1 MTAVSRKTKTLLFTA
16 AALAAGAVV
25 VASLLP
31 ATHPSEDDATI
42 PARTDDRARKDI
54 QAGIG
59 DASSHFSGVQEPRPA
74 AQWRSA
80 VEDQLAAAYKA
91 SAGHSKLSPTE
102 RAAIQEGAR
111 IFTMAMGSAPATH
124 RNEPAYLAHRTA
136 AIEKADAFLR
146 STLGVALFAS
156 VAAGPEGL
164 ASLNAQGL
172 QPDAAAGPSKSPDE
186 SPSAMENSL
195 KAANAAA
202 RPATQGSSAPPQSSQ
217 PLAAATA
224 LYLASTDLSQLS
236 ERQVAVIEEGVRIF
250 QKSMAAAPTAN
261 PQDPAYHNTWKEATQ
276 KSDAFLRANFGFQ
289 VFSSFARQVSVMSP
303 EEAGLR

>member
-1 MTAVSRKTKTLLFTA
+1 MTAGPRKTKTLLFTA
-16 AALAAGAVV
+16 AALAAGALS
-25 VASLLP
+25 VALMLP
-31 ATHPSEDDATI
+31 ATHPSEEDATH
-42 PARTDDRARKDI
+42 PRRNDARGRKAHE
-54 QAGIG
+54 AGSG
-59 DASSHFSGVQEPRPA
+59 DAASHFAGVQESGPV

-124 RNEPAYLAHRTA
+124 RNEPAYLARRNA
-136 AIEKADAFLR
+136 AVAKADAFLR
-146 STLGVALFAS
+146 SKLGVALFDA
-156 VAAGPEGL
+156 VAAGPGGL
-164 ASLNAQGL
+164 ASLNAQDL
-172 QPDAAAGPSKSPDE
+172 QPDAAAGAAKSPDE

-202 RPATQGSSAPPQSSQ
+202 RPATQDSPPPPQSSQ

-236 ERQVAVIEEGVRIF
+236 ERQVTVIEEGVRIF

-261 PQDPAYHNTWKEATQ
+261 PQDPAYHSTWKAATQ